1 MSNRSEKRTNRL
13 IFVLLILITLAVY
26 WQVWDFEFT
35 NYDDDV
41 YVENNPV
48 VLSGITPTGVRW
60 AFTANYQATWQPMV
74 WLSLMLDAEIAKWT
88 EWLGGIELG
97 RKNAGIFHLTNVILH
112 LANTLLLFVV
122 LSRMTGY
129 RWRSAFVAALFAV
142 HPLHVESVA
151 WVAERKDVLSTLFWM
166 LAILAYT
173 EYIRSPSTKSYTL
186 IVGAFVIGLM
196 SKPMLVTLPLALLL
210 LDWWPMGR
218 HLKHALSHA
227 SAIGKKEDVL
237 PSVRSSKTSL
247 LMEKLPLL
255 VIAAVGCV
263 IALWAQRGGGAVASL
278 ESYPMGIRLANAA
291 VSYMTYLN
299 KTIIPKSLAIPYP
312 HPGDSL
318 PVWLVILSG
327 FMLFVI
333 TAGALLAARSRL
345 YITMGWL
352 WYIVTLVP
360 VIGIVQFGKHAMAD
374 RFTYIPLIG
383 IFIIIAWGVPDV
395 LRRMFRTSEDDRRLN
410 IVLSVIGVLT
420 VTALMVPAYIQVGY
434 WRNSITLF
442 SHAIKVTKGNSLA
455 HNNLGNALLARGDA
469 ELAVNHFRE
478 ALKYHPEYTDADYN
492 LGNALYEIGDVEG
505 AIRQYRKVIKAAPQ
519 HTRARNNLG
528 SILAQQGKLDEAI
541 EQFEA
546 VLRIDP
552 NNPSARQNLENARL
566 AKSGEL

>member
-41 YVENNPV
+41 YVWDNVYVKAGLMPNT
-48 VLSGITPTGVRW
+48 IRW
-60 AFTANYQATWQPMV
+60 AFTTTHASLYQPLV
-74 WLSLMLDAEIAKWT
+74 WISYMIEIDVGKFISLIVGDEIGK
-88 EWLGGIELG
+88 E
-97 RKNAGIFHLTNVILH
+97 NAGIFHLTNVILH

-166 LAILAYT
+166 LAAIAY
-173 EYIRSPSTKSYTL
+173 ISFAQHNDKRSYVWL
-186 IVGAFVIGLM
+186 IVFFALGLL
-196 SKPMLVTLPLALLL
+196 SKPMLVTLPVTLLL
-210 LDWWPMGR
+210 LDYWPLMRVSKLSARKLVLEKIPSFALALAIAGATVFAMKSRGSMGSFEAYPIGVR
-218 HLKHALSHA
+218 IANSVVAHAFYIANTFWPFDLA
-227 SAIGKKEDVL
+227 VVYPYPGNTLPAWQVIGSAVL
-237 PSVRSSKTSL
+237 L
-247 LMEKLPLL
+247 LGVSAAAVLL
-255 VIAAVGCV
+255 VK
-263 IALWAQRGGGAVASL
+263 RSP
-278 ESYPMGIRLANAA
+278 Y
-291 VSYMTYLN
+291 
-299 KTIIPKSLAIPYP
+299 II
-312 HPGDSL
+312 
-318 PVWLVILSG
+318 V
-327 FMLFVI
+327 
-333 TAGALLAARSRL
+333 
-345 YITMGWL
+345 GWL
-352 WYIVTLVP
+352 WYLITLAPVNGLIQQGKNAVTDH
-360 VIGIVQFGKHAMAD
+360 FS
-374 RFTYIPLIG
+374 YIPLIG